1 MEGRGMGARDLP
13 LLPLTCAATSLPCG
27 PRNAIMRQTFLQDQA
42 SHANPPNKK
51 QETAL
56 HPPETAFKTAY
67 ENRRLET
74 PKPVSTLVALC
85 FCGTHHHGG
94 VSWPRDLGGDDAVG

>member
-1 MEGRGMGARDLP
+1 
-13 LLPLTCAATSLPCG
+13 
-27 PRNAIMRQTFLQDQA
+27 MRQTFLQDQA

-94 VSWPRDLGGDDAVG
+94 VSWPRDLGGDDAVGWRFLSRDAVLILRA